1 MIQHHFDYYSPLWDT
16 CDKTMKDN
24 LQLLQNRAVRIISGA
39 KYDVG
44 SKDILK
50 NLKLDLLDV
59 RRKKLKSVFL
69 CMVLNGSSA
78 PCLRHSGKTMVTI
91 YVIRKLT

>member
-1 MIQHHFDYYSPLWDT
+1 
-16 CDKTMKDN
+16 MKDN
-24 LQLLQNRAVRIISGA
+24 LQLLQNRVVRIISGA

-59 RRKKLKSVFL
+59 IGAKS
-69 CMVLNGSSA
+69 
-78 PCLRHSGKTMVTI
+78 
-91 YVIRKLT
+91 

>member
-1 MIQHHFDYYSPLWDT
+1 MIQPHFDYSSPLSDT
-16 CDKTMKDN
+16 SDKTMKDN
-24 LQLLQNRAVRIISGA
+24 LQLLQNRAFRIISGA

-50 NLKLDLLDV
+50 NLKLDLLGV
-59 RRKKLKSVFL
+59 RRKKLKSIFL

-78 PCLRHSGKTMVTI
+78 PCLRDSGKTMVTT
-91 YVIRKLT
+91 YVFRKLT

>member
-1 MIQHHFDYYSPLWDT
+1 MGMVY
-16 CDKTMKDN
+16 C
-24 LQLLQNRAVRIISGA
+24 AVRIISGA

-59 RRKKLKSVFL
+59 RRKKLKSVL
-69 CMVLNGSSA
+69 CMVLNRSSA
-78 PCLRHSGKTMVTI
+78 PCLVDYGYDLCDSETDL
-91 YVIRKLT
+91 KLTKPQTNF